1 MKPCVYCKSGHF
13 RGTFIF
19 ALNLATAKI
28 KTLEY
33 ILYMS
38 PSMEQQKSKIANKKT
53 SEFTL
58 NWLTAEMTPF
68 TVLCFVVHQ
77 TTSPLCLELLL

>member
-1 MKPCVYCKSGHF
+1 MMNEQNYMLLIPLLYCKSGNF

-28 KTLEY
+28 KTREY

-38 PSMEQQKSKIANKKT
+38 PSMEQKSKIANKKT
-53 SEFTL
+53 SKFAL
-58 NWLTAEMTPF
+58 NWLTAKMYTRGNYHF
-68 TVLCFVVHQ
+68 YTLV
-77 TTSPLCLELLL
+77 